1 VLIVAGNPHD
11 DRPDASAVQ
20 DDLHTRETT
29 PFGVAPLVPPL
40 RPSRAF
46 ADLAAA
52 LEVSA
57 SVTHIEMGAAMA
69 NIGATAENLTTPD
82 LIRLGPE
89 IRRVA
94 DYLCL
99 VHEPL
104 RATIHAQVE
113 RLIRDAESAPKE

>member
-1 VLIVAGNPHD
+1 VAGNTHY
-11 DRPDASAVQ
+11 DRRDASAAK

-29 PFGVAPLVPPL
+29 PFGVASLVPPL

-57 SVTHIEMGAAMA
+57 SVAHVEMAAAMA
-69 NIGATAENLTTPD
+69 NIGVTAENLTTLD
-82 LIRLGPE
+82 IVRLGPA

-104 RATIHAQVE
+104 RSAIHEQAE
-113 RLIRDAESAPKE
+113 RLIRDAESAPNE

>member
-1 VLIVAGNPHD
+1 VAGNTHD
-11 DRPDASAVQ
+11 DRRDTSAAR
-20 DDLHTRETT
+20 DDIHTRETA
-29 PFGVAPLVPPL
+29 PLGVAPLVAPL

-57 SVTHIEMGAAMA
+57 SVAHIELAAAMA
-69 NIGATAENLTTPD
+69 NIGVTADNLTTLD
-82 LIRLGPE
+82 LIRLAPE

-104 RATIHAQVE
+104 RSAIHEQAE
-113 RLIRDAESAPKE
+113 RLIRDAESAPNE